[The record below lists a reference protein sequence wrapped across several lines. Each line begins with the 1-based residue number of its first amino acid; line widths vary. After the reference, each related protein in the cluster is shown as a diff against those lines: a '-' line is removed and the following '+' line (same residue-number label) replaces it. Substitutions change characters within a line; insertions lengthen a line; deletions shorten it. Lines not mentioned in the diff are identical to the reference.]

1 MRGLSRHAHTNQW
14 GLTPFMEV
22 NPLRTHLTDLA
33 ERVDALRGY
42 L

>member
-1 MRGLSRHAHTNQW
+1 
-14 GLTPFMEV
+14 MEV

>member
-1 MRGLSRHAHTNQW
+1 RIRGFSHSIESALRT
-14 GLTPFMEV
+14 FMEV